1 MFNVK
6 NFKFEFSSLC
16 LYVSPVPILAFV
28 PGFKPVAAATVNGPY
43 IAGEVAGLKVIVSPA
58 VGTKTANDETKAFAY
73 FGVLGADGM
82 SATGLYAP
90 YLAISPTQLLGFADD
105 RMEQG
110 FSTMYDMKIINE
122 NLLAKI
128 AVTLK
133 PGVGAIDVHVTNT
146 EADPVHTKAVV

>member
-1 MFNVK
+1 MQK
-6 NFKFEFSSLC
+6 IK
-16 LYVSPVPILAFV
+16 
-28 PGFKPVAAATVNGPY
+28 
-43 IAGEVAGLKVIVSPA
+43 
-58 VGTKTANDETKAFAY
+58 D
-73 FGVLGADGM
+73 
-82 SATGLYAP
+82 
-90 YLAISPTQLLGFADD
+90 LAISPTQLLGFADD

-133 PGVGAIDVHVTNT
+133 PGVGSLDVHVTNT